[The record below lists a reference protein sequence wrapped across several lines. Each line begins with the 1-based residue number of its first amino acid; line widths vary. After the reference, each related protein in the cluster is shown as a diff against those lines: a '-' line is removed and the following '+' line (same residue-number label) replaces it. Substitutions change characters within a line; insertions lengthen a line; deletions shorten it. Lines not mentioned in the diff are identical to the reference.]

1 MVEPVSPSRIN
12 FGWLVRLRFAT
23 VAGQALTIVAVRFG
37 MNLEIP
43 LAPLFALTGLAL
55 VSNLV
60 CIACARA
67 GTPQDW

>member
-23 VAGQALTIVAVRFG
+23 VAGQTLTIVAVRFG
-37 MNLEIP
+37 MDLDIP
-43 LAPLFALTGLAL
+43 LAPLFALVAVAL

-60 CIACARA
+60 CIA
-67 GTPQDW
+67 